1 MKQSLDHAREVYARQ
16 HARLVIFLPYLLLS
30 LAVLAWAGN
39 WVVGRAMRDD
49 MGPVAMGFWR
59 WALALALILPFSARE
74 LRRKWDVVRRNIWWL
89 TVSGAVGAVM
99 FNAMIYVG
107 LQYTATTNSVL
118 FNSVV
123 PVLIVIISGLVLGE
137 KVSVRQVI
145 GILISLIGVL
155 TIVSRGNPSTLA
167 MLQFN
172 RGDVWIMT
180 AMLFWAVYTIL
191 LRWRPRELSAIAF
204 LAAMLMFSL
213 PLLLPFYAW
222 ELVQRGSFE
231 LSALSVTVLAYYAT
245 VPSVVAYLMWNY
257 GVAKVGPNRA
267 GLIVHLLPIFA
278 AILAVLFLGERLY
291 AYHYIGT
298 VFVFGGIWLTTRAP
312 VTASS

>member
-1 MKQSLDHAREVYARQ
+1 MKRSLDHAREVYARQ
-16 HARLVIFLPYLLLS
+16 GARLEIFLPYLLLS

-137 KVSVRQVI
+137 KVSIRQVI

-204 LAAMLMFSL
+204 LTAMLMFSL
-213 PLLLPFYAW
+213 PLLLPFYVW

-278 AILAVLFLGERLY
+278 AILAVVFLGERLY

-298 VFVFGGIWLTTRAP
+298 AFVFGGIWLTTRAP
-312 VTASS
+312 VIASS

>member
-1 MKQSLDHAREVYARQ
+1 MKRSSDHARAAYARRRT
-16 HARLVIFLPYLLLS
+16 HLAKFLPYLALS

-59 WALALALILPFSARE
+59 WALALALILPFSVRE
-74 LRRKWDVVRRNIWWL
+74 LRKKWDVVRRNVWWL

-123 PVLIVIISGLVLGE
+123 PVLIVIISWSVLGE
-137 KVSVRQVI
+137 KVSARQVI

-155 TIVSRGNPSTLA
+155 TIVSRGNLSTLA

-172 RGDVWIMT
+172 RGDVWIMA

-204 LAAMLMFSL
+204 LTAMLMFSL
-213 PLLLPFYAW
+213 PLLMPFYVW

-231 LSALSVTVLAYYAT
+231 LSTLSVTVLAYYAT

-278 AILAVLFLGERLY
+278 AILAVVFLGERLY

-312 VTASS
+312 ITASS

>member
-1 MKQSLDHAREVYARQ
+1 LA
-16 HARLVIFLPYLLLS
+16 LS

-59 WALALALILPFSARE
+59 WALALALILPFSVRE
-74 LRRKWDVVRRNIWWL
+74 LRKKWDVVRRNVWWL

-123 PVLIVIISGLVLGE
+123 PVLIVIISWSVLGE
-137 KVSVRQVI
+137 KVSARQVI

-155 TIVSRGNPSTLA
+155 TIVSRGNLSTLA

-172 RGDVWIMT
+172 RGDVWIMA

-204 LAAMLMFSL
+204 LTAMLMFSL
-213 PLLLPFYAW
+213 PLLMPFYVW

-231 LSALSVTVLAYYAT
+231 LSTLSVTVLAYYAT

-278 AILAVLFLGERLY
+278 AILAVVFLGERLY

-312 VTASS
+312 ITASS

>member
-1 MKQSLDHAREVYARQ
+1 MKRSSDHARAAYARRRT
-16 HARLVIFLPYLLLS
+16 HLAKFLPYLALS

-59 WALALALILPFSARE
+59 WALALALILPFSVRE
-74 LRRKWDVVRRNIWWL
+74 LRKKWDVVRRNVWWL

-123 PVLIVIISGLVLGE
+123 PVLIVIISWSVLGE
-137 KVSVRQVI
+137 KVSARQVI

-155 TIVSRGNPSTLA
+155 TIVSRGNLSTLA

-172 RGDVWIMT
+172 RGDVWIMA

-204 LAAMLMFSL
+204 LTAMLMFSL
-213 PLLLPFYAW
+213 PLLMPFYVW

-231 LSALSVTVLAYYAT
+231 LSTLSVTVLAYYAT

-278 AILAVLFLGERLY
+278 AILAVVFLDERLY

-298 VFVFGGIWLTTRAP
+298 AFVFGGIWMTTRAP
-312 VTASS
+312 ITASS

>member
-1 MKQSLDHAREVYARQ
+1 MQRSSDHAREAYARRRT
-16 HARLVIFLPYLLLS
+16 RLAIFLPYLLLS

-59 WALALALILPFSARE
+59 WALALALILPFSVRE
-74 LRRKWDVVRRNIWWL
+74 LRRKWDVVRRNAWWL
-89 TVSGAVGAVM
+89 TVSGAIGAVM

-107 LQYTATTNSVL
+107 LQYTTTTNSVL
-118 FNSVV
+118 FNSIV
-123 PVLIVIISGLVLGE
+123 PILIVIISWLVFGE
-137 KVSVRQVI
+137 KISARQVI

-155 TIVSRGNPSTLA
+155 AIVSRGNPSILA

-191 LRWRPRELSAIAF
+191 LRWRPKELSAIAF
-204 LAAMLMFSL
+204 LTAMLVFSL
-213 PLLLPFYAW
+213 PLLMPFYVW

-231 LSALSVTVLAYYAT
+231 LSALNVVALAYYAII
-245 VPSVVAYLMWNY
+245 PSVVAYLMWNY

-267 GLIVHLLPIFA
+267 GLMVHLLPIFA
-278 AILAVLFLGERLY
+278 AILSVVFLGERLY

-298 VFVFGGIWLTTRAP
+298 GFVFGGIWLTTRAP
-312 VTASS
+312 TTASS